1 MSTQPG
7 QHHAVQAAVAYA
19 ALVTTHEVGD
29 YIIQRDA
36 DAKAKGKHGPA
47 GAAACARHV
56 GSYIAVQTLALYAA
70 DRYLRL
76 GLSKRR
82 AAAGLALSAVT
93 HYVADRCAGHW
104 ADDSEGAPLLVRA
117 AHAAGKTGWLQ
128 GDPTAGPLI
137 DQAWHKGWIGAA
149 ALVVAGPVPPRRR

>member
-1 MSTQPG
+1 MNPQQK
-7 QHHAVQAAVAYA
+7 QHPAVQAAVAYA
-19 ALVTTHEVGD
+19 ALTAAHEVGD

-56 GSYIAVQTLALYAA
+56 ASYTATQAVALLAA

-76 GLSKRR
+76 GLSWRR
-82 AAAGLALSAVT
+82 AAAGLAASAAT

-104 ADDSEGAPLLVRA
+104 ADDSKGAPFLVRA
-117 AHAAGKTGWLQ
+117 AHAVGKGGWLKA
-128 GDPTAGPLI
+128 DPTAGPLL
-137 DQAWHKGWIGAA
+137 DQAWHKGCIAAA
-149 ALVVAGPVPPRRR
+149 ALIAAGPAPQSGR

>member
-1 MSTQPG
+1 MNTQQN
-7 QHHAVQAAVAYA
+7 QHPAVQAAVAYA
-19 ALVTTHEVGD
+19 ALTAAHEVGD
-29 YIIQRDA
+29 YIVQRDA

-56 GSYIAVQTLALYAA
+56 GSYTATQALALYAA

-76 GLSKRR
+76 GLSWRR

-104 ADDSEGAPLLVRA
+104 ADDSKDAPFLVRA
-117 AHAAGKTGWLQ
+117 AHAAGKTGWLT
-128 GDPTAGPLI
+128 GDPGAGPLL
-137 DQAWHKGWIGAA
+137 DQAWHKGCIALAA
-149 ALVVAGPVPPRRR
+149 VVVSGQGR